1 MSSNIYLEYL
11 IESYER
17 SDDTAI
23 GSFLVDTLKN
33 DPRFTDLSPEE
44 AVELKRKF
52 LGYVQVLEY
61 GIQNEYEEIFAR
73 KTEVPVYPDQREP
86 EFETS
91 FHIRVQHQKRYVQA
105 FVNNISVP
113 KTLEELIGHYLNG
126 NDAQMLFSETV
137 NGGWTNWTV
146 PRWAKRGDIVLFMHA
161 KTAKSN
167 LTAIRTRLRKEYSPN
182 SQMAGQCEAAIAQQ
196 LNFHKQLGGKI
207 YAVGRING
215 RPKEEKIPSNM
226 HFKSRVFCDID
237 KLFLLENPIDISE
250 FNSFIKISRLSG
262 ITPVFGG
269 VYERLKELIIQNNTV
284 PDYFNYSF
292 STPFPHNQVNRY
304 NWMQLGLE
312 YRASFILESQFRQ
325 CYVDY
330 LLSELGDQKTIYM
343 ECHCHKGTKPVTFV
357 DNVIRI
363 GKKLLPVEVKL
374 NIMLENNLAGQ
385 CEQYCEL
392 DKLELDHDKNRI
404 ARMEDVIRDKVLVID
419 TYAVYMFHLS
429 SRSIEFMYDLGN
441 MKNKEDIKEL
451 RQLVLEK
458 THI

>member
-1 MSSNIYLEYL
+1 MSSDSYLEYL
-11 IESYER
+11 IECYEK
-17 SDDTAI
+17 SGEVTIDD
-23 GSFLVDTLKN
+23 FLADILKN
-33 DPRFTDLSPEE
+33 DPYFEALRLEE
-44 AVELKRKF
+44 AIELKRQF
-52 LGYVQVLEY
+52 FGYLRTLEFGSMDEY
-61 GIQNEYEEIFAR
+61 GEALLS
-73 KTEVPVYPDQREP
+73 DL
-86 EFETS
+86 ETS
-91 FHIRVQHQKRYVQA
+91 PAPERLGAVRERLTKWSHRKRYVQA
-105 FVNNISVP
+105 FISNISVP

-126 NDAQMLFSETV
+126 NDAQILFSETV

-146 PRWAKRGDIVLFMHA
+146 PRWAKRGDIVLYMHA
-161 KTAKSN
+161 KTAKSC
-167 LTAIRTRLRKEYSPN
+167 LTAIRTRLRKEYPPN

-237 KLFLLENPIDISE
+237 KLFLLERPIDIEE
-250 FNSFIKISRLSG
+250 FNSFIKINRLSG

-269 VYERLKELIIQNNTV
+269 VYERLKELIIRNNTV
-284 PDYFNYSF
+284 PDYFGYSF

-343 ECHCHKGTKPVTFV
+343 ECYCHKGTKPVTFV

-385 CEQYCEL
+385 CEQYCKL

-419 TYAVYMFHLS
+419 TYAMYMFHLS